1 MIKTMLGAAGTSGLA
16 VETVPALREVRVGEV
31 LDGVVEIEGGIAPL
45 HIARVTLD
53 LVVRALIH
61 PDPRRP
67 PDDVDAAGEGEAAPA
82 PAPHH
87 GLIMI
92 AAETI
97 ATDLALDAGQALAL
111 PFAIEIPA
119 HAPLSLG
126 LSTAG
131 LRTRV
136 EVDGAQDGADGDA
149 VRILPDRWTGAVL
162 DAMEHLDFR
171 LAEAEIRH
179 IPGDACPFFQS
190 FVFRP
195 MSLRDLRVECV
206 DLAFRPRDHG
216 VHVDMEVDNR
226 GSLFTAA
233 REGRVGFDIDD
244 ELLQMGADAVAGLLR
259 EEIDRLKGPI
269 MA

>member
-1 MIKTMLGAAGTSGLA
+1 MIKTMLGAAGTPALA

-31 LDGVVEIEGGIAPL
+31 LDGVVEIEGGVAAL

-53 LVVRALIH
+53 LVIRALIH
-61 PDPRRP
+61 PDPRRQP
-67 PDDVDAAGEGEAAPA
+67 KAEGEAGEGEDAPE
-82 PAPHH
+82 PHH

-97 ATDLALDAGQALAL
+97 ATDLTLDPGQMLAL

-126 LSTAG
+126 VSTAG

-149 VRILPDRWTGAVL
+149 IRILPDRWTGAVL

-171 LAEAEIRH
+171 LAEAEVEH
-179 IPGDACPFFQS
+179 VPGEACPFFQT

-195 MSLRDLRVECV
+195 MSLRDVRVECV
-206 DLAFRPRDHG
+206 GIAFQPRDHG
-216 VHVDMEVDNR
+216 VHVDLVVDNR

-233 REGRVGFDIDD
+233 REGRVGLDIDD
-244 ELLQMGADAVAGLLR
+244 ELLDMGADAVADLLR

-269 MA
+269 VA

>member
-1 MIKTMLGAAGTSGLA
+1 MIKTMLGAAGTPGLA

-31 LDGVVEIEGGIAPL
+31 LDGVVEIEGGVAAL

-61 PDPRRP
+61 PDPRRA
-67 PDDVDAAGEGEAAPA
+67 DGTEDGERPE
-82 PAPHH
+82 PHH

-97 ATDLALDAGQALAL
+97 ATDLTLDPGQLLAL

-126 LSTAG
+126 VSTAG

-136 EVDGAQDGADGDA
+136 EVNGAQDGADGDA
-149 VRILPDRWTGAVL
+149 IRILPDRWTGAVL

-171 LAEAEIRH
+171 LAEAEVEH
-179 IPGDACPFFQS
+179 VPGDPCPFFQT

-206 DLAFRPRDHG
+206 DIAFRPRDHG
-216 VHVDMEVDNR
+216 VHVDLVVDNR

-233 REGRVGFDIDD
+233 REGRVGLDIDD
-244 ELLQMGADAVAGLLR
+244 ELLDMGANAVADLLR

-269 MA
+269 VA

>member
-1 MIKTMLGAAGTSGLA
+1 M
-16 VETVPALREVRVGEV
+16 
-31 LDGVVEIEGGIAPL
+31 
-45 HIARVTLD
+45 
-53 LVVRALIH
+53 
-61 PDPRRP
+61 
-67 PDDVDAAGEGEAAPA
+67 
-82 PAPHH
+82 
-87 GLIMI
+87 
-92 AAETI
+92 
-97 ATDLALDAGQALAL
+97 LAL

-126 LSTAG
+126 VSTAG

-149 VRILPDRWTGAVL
+149 IRILPDRWTGAVL

-171 LAEAEIRH
+171 LAEAEVEH
-179 IPGDACPFFQS
+179 VPGDACPFFQT

-195 MSLRDLRVECV
+195 MSLRDLRVECI

-216 VHVDMEVDNR
+216 VHVDIVVDNR

-233 REGRVGFDIDD
+233 RESRVGLDIDD
-244 ELLQMGADAVAGLLR
+244 ELLDMGTDAVAGLLR

-269 MA
+269 VA